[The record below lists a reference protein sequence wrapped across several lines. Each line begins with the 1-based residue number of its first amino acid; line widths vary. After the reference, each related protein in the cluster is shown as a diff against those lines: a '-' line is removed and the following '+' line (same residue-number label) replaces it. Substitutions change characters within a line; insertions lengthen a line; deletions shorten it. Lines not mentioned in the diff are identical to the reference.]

1 MFKGKYRLIIILV
14 VGIGLVWALTKA
26 NRAPRPGGG
35 SAGGGQLT
43 LNTSEFP
50 KSFNYY
56 VNNAVDAALVFNLV
70 YDSLLG
76 IDDETL
82 KFRPLIAKSWT
93 ISPDKKV
100 FTFTID
106 PKAKWAD
113 GKPITATDV
122 KFTYDTI
129 MNPKNL
135 TSVQRMSLARFQ
147 EPKIIS
153 GTIKFTA
160 KTVHYNNFVAL
171 AFLKVLPQHL
181 FAGKDFNKAFNMSLP
196 AGSGP
201 YELSE
206 VKEDRYYVLKK
217 RSDYW
222 AADFPEYRGMY
233 NFARVKI
240 KKINENT
247 AFEAFKKG
255 DFDIYT
261 GVSAKR
267 WVTETNSEPFKK
279 NWIVKQK
286 IFNYAPQGFSGLVFN
301 MRRPPFND
309 LRIRQAIFYLM
320 DRKTLLQKIMYN
332 EYKPL
337 DSYFSS
343 LYAGEPANPPVDYDP
358 VKAKQLLSKAGYT
371 RLDSNGYLVNANG
384 RRLEFTIIYN
394 GQSFEKHLTMLAD
407 TWKHAGVKVNLSLM
421 SWPTWLK
428 QMDEFK
434 FDAAVAAWGA
444 SLFENPEQ
452 LWHSKYAAEAGS
464 SNYPGYQNP
473 QVDRLIES
481 LPPVFDAAQRN
492 TIIKQIDRL
501 IYLDAPYALL
511 WGADYTRVL
520 YKNIFATPKTVLSK
534 YGSDVADIIA
544 YWRVDPVKLK
554 KYNEALKR
562 KTALPGVS
570 LEVHYDQVVA
580 KPTRAT
586 GQQH

>member
-1 MFKGKYRLIIILV
+1 VAGLI
-14 VGIGLVWALTKA
+14 WALAKA
-26 NRAPRPGGG
+26 NQAPRPGGG
-35 SAGGGQLT
+35 NVVSGQLT

-56 VNNAVDAALVFNLV
+56 VNNAADALLVFNLV

-82 KFRPLIAKSWT
+82 NFRPLIAKSWT

-100 FTFTID
+100 FTFTLD

-113 GKPITATDV
+113 GKPITAVDV
-122 KFTYDTI
+122 KFTYDTV
-129 MNPKNL
+129 MNPQNL

-147 EPKIIS
+147 EPEIID
-153 GTIKFTA
+153 GMTIKFTA

-171 AFLKVLPQHL
+171 AFLKVLPRHL
-181 FAGKDFNKAFNMSLP
+181 FAGKDFNKAFNRSLP
-196 AGSGP
+196 SGSGP

-267 WVTETNSEPFKK
+267 WVTETNSEPFQK

-286 IFNYAPQGFSGLVFN
+286 VFNYAPQGFAGLAFN

-309 LRIRQAIFYLM
+309 LRIRQAVFYLM
-320 DRKTLLQKIMYN
+320 DRETLLQKIMYN
-332 EYKPL
+332 EYKPF
-337 DSYFSS
+337 DSYFPS
-343 LYAGEPANPPVDYDP
+343 LYAGQPANPPVNYDP
-358 VKAKQLLSKAGYT
+358 VKAKRLLAEAGYT
-371 RLDSNGYLVNANG
+371 KLDSNGYLVNANG

-394 GQSFEKHLTMLAD
+394 GESFEKHLTMLAD
-407 TWKHAGVKVNLSLM
+407 IWKRAGVKVNLNLM

-428 QMDEFK
+428 KMDEFK
-434 FDAAVAAWGA
+434 FDAAVVAWGA
-444 SLFENPEQ
+444 SLFEDPEQ
-452 LWHSKYAAEAGS
+452 LWHSKYADEAGS
-464 SNYPGYQNP
+464 SNCPGYQNL

-481 LPPVFDAAQRN
+481 LPPIFDAAQRN

-501 IYLDAPYALL
+501 IYQDTPYALL

-520 YKNIFATPKTVLSK
+520 YKNIFAMPKTVLSK
-534 YGSDVADIIA
+534 YGSDVGDIIA
-544 YWRVDPVKLK
+544 HWRIDPEKLK

-562 KTALPGVS
+562 KSALPGVS
-570 LEVHYDQVVA
+570 LEVHYDQTVV
-580 KPTRAT
+580 KPTEAT
-586 GQQH
+586 GQH